1 MIYRLDTS
9 VLANDRVREGDEE
22 PAVSVI
28 SIGELQAG
36 VLLASEPGERA
47 SRLQRLS
54 RVLSN
59 IAVLAV
65 DDAVAAAYGELRAA
79 TGRRPSNDLW
89 IAATGLAHGYTLMT
103 ADRRLT
109 ALPLLRTELL

>member
-1 MIYRLDTS
+1 MIYLLDTS
-9 VLANDRVREGDEE
+9 VLASDRVREGDEE

-36 VLLASEPGERA
+36 VLLASELRERT

-54 RVLSN
+54 RVLSSTT
-59 IAVLAV
+59 VLAV

-79 TGRRPSNDLW
+79 TGRQPSNDLW
-89 IAATGLAHGYTLMT
+89 IAATALAHGYTLMT
-103 ADRRLT
+103 ADHRQA
-109 ALPLLRTELL
+109 ALPLVETELL